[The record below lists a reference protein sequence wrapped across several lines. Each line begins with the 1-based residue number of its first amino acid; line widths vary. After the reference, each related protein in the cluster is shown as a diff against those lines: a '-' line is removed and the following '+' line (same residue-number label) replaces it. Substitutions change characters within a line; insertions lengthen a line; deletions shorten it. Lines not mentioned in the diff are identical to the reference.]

1 MIETVKESSSIDMSY
16 GAFGA
21 ERVMR
26 DSIMIITMCNNWI
39 TRHKTIAIPIVKSE
53 TKAFIRIILI
63 LQSREGCI

>member
-1 MIETVKESSSIDMSY
+1 MSY
-16 GAFGA
+16 GAFRA

-26 DSIMIITMCNNWI
+26 DSMIITMCNNWI